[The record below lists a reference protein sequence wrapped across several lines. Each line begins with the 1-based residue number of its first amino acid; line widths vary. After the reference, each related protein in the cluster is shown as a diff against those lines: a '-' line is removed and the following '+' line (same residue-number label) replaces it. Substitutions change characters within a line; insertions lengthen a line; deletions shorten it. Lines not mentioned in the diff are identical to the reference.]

1 MPTTGRPR
9 ASRLTPT
16 AHVIDSTGVT
26 IKTKQMSPVDS
37 AWLHMEEPTNL
48 MMITGVSLLD
58 KLPDFERFR
67 KTLEVRL
74 LTLDRFTMRVVEPA
88 LPVGTPHW
96 EADPNFDLD
105 AHVHRMALPAPGD
118 MRELQRFI
126 SDLASTPLDFS
137 KPLWHIHLVENVE
150 GGAAMVMRL
159 HHCIGDGT
167 AMNAVL
173 FRLMDMARD
182 APVGEVAESPA
193 EALKRRNFVST
204 VFGPVRSIGNAI
216 RQLAHEGS
224 ETLRRPSRLMEG
236 AGAAAEAA
244 SIVGRVLLM
253 SPDAETPFKGPLGAQ
268 KRVAWSNNIPLADV
282 KAVTKALGT
291 KVNDVM
297 LAAVAGALR
306 DYLIERKAEVHDL
319 EIRAVIP
326 VDLRP
331 PEKGIELGNAFG
343 LVFLSLPLR
352 IADPVERLRETKKR
366 MDAIK
371 QSIEALTFY
380 SLLGIFGVTPRQVE
394 EQGLSIFG
402 SRATAVVTN
411 VRGPGQALYIAGAK
425 IDNIMGWVPQAGH
438 LGLGVSI
445 FSYDGKVSVG
455 VITDAGL
462 VHDPEKITAGVR
474 ARFDEL
480 LSIATAENQT

>member
-1 MPTTGRPR
+1 MTTPN
-9 ASRLTPT
+9 
-16 AHVIDSTGVT
+16 
-26 IKTKQMSPVDS
+26 KQMSPVDS

-74 LTLDRFTMRVVEPA
+74 LSLDRFTMRVVEPM

-105 AHVHRMALPAPGD
+105 THVHRVALPAPGD

-137 KPLWHIHLVENVE
+137 KPLWNIHLVENVE
-150 GGAAMVMRL
+150 GGAAMVLRL

-167 AMNAVL
+167 AMNAVM
-173 FRLMDMARD
+173 FRLMDMARE
-182 APVGEVAESPA
+182 APIGEVQGPPT
-193 EALKRRNFVST
+193 EAPERHDFLST
-204 VFGPVRSIGNAI
+204 AFKPVRSIGRAI

-224 ETLRRPSRLMEG
+224 ESLRNPSRIVEG

-253 SPDAETPFKGPLGAQ
+253 PPDAETPFKGPLGVQ

-282 KAVTKALGT
+282 KTVTKALGT

-306 DYLIERKAEVHDL
+306 DYLIERESDVSDL

-331 PEKGIELGNAFG
+331 PQKGIELGNAFG
-343 LVFLSLPLR
+343 LVFLALPLK

-371 QSIEALTFY
+371 ASIEAFTFY

-411 VRGPGQALYIAGAK
+411 VRGPGQALYIAGSK
-425 IDNIMGWVPQAGH
+425 IENIMGWVPQAGH

-462 VHDPEKITAGVR
+462 VPDPERITEGVR
-474 ARFDEL
+474 TRFDEL
-480 LSIATAENQT
+480 LSIATSSRTRA